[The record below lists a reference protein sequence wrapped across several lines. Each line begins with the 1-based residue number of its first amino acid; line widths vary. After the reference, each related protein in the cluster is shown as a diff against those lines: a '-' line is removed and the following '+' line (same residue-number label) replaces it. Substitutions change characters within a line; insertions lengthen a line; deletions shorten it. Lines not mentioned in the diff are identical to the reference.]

1 MPGLSVRR
9 PTATHRGARV
19 GFRPELG
26 YQHHLRRQAATL
38 RSSGLGGKNLGG
50 WSDDRTNDEADGRG
64 GGRLRGALTLA
75 NVVLL
80 VLGSEALTNDD
91 GDLFFGVLI
100 GIGGVLYVSIGL
112 LIAVRARNVIGW
124 FLAAVGICYALV
136 TFASAYAA
144 VGIVTHPGSL
154 PAPEEVSTAVSE
166 AWLFALV
173 ALTLL
178 LLLFPDGRPP
188 SPRWRPVVWLTAG
201 GTVSTYVLFL
211 LKVAPKEPVV
221 GITFPNPFA
230 VEGLSGFVGP
240 ALVAAA
246 WATVIGVAGC
256 FAGLIHRYRRG
267 KPELRQQI
275 KWLGL
280 VAAAGASCILISL
293 ASLVACN
300 CDESVIAV
308 VAFTALFFIVLL
320 GVPAALALALF
331 KYRLY
336 DLDLVVSKALVYGI
350 LAALFTLVYVAL
362 VIGVGTIVGD
372 QGNSFLTILTAVAI
386 AVAFQPVRERVR
398 HLANRI
404 VYGKRAT
411 PYEVLSEFSDKVATG
426 FAAEDVLPRM
436 AQILASGTGA
446 SSARVWLRFGEE
458 LRPAASWPENG
469 SAPPVVVED
478 GHPGGFGDGEDGV
491 EVRHLG
497 ELLGALSVTMPPS
510 DPMNPSKE
518 RLVRDLAAQAGLVL
532 RNVRLIEELRASRRR
547 IVTAQDERAKQ
558 LERNLHDG
566 AQQQL
571 VALGIQLSL
580 AQRLAERE
588 APEMAETLGGLQVA
602 ATDALENLRDLARGI
617 YPPLLA
623 DQGLVVALEGQ
634 ARKAALPVE
643 VEGEGIG
650 RYPQEVEAAVYFCC
664 LEALQNVAKYANA
677 SSARVQLVD
686 RDGTV
691 TFEVTDD
698 GSGFD
703 PEHTPLGTG
712 LQGMR
717 DRLEALGGT
726 LRIGSSPGAGAT
738 VSGSIPSRALAVSGG
753 GS

>member
-1 MPGLSVRR
+1 MSERTTRR
-9 PTATHRGARV
+9 VALAVVVFTA
-19 GFRPELG
+19 
-26 YQHHLRRQAATL
+26 
-38 RSSGLGGKNLGG
+38 
-50 WSDDRTNDEADGRG
+50 
-64 GGRLRGALTLA
+64 ALTLGNIILPA
-75 NVVLL
+75 
-80 VLGSEALTNDD
+80 LGHEALTNPDA
-91 GDLFFGVLI
+91 DLFFGIISTI
-100 GIGGVLYVSIGL
+100 GSVLYVGIGL

-124 FLAAVGICYALV
+124 YLVVVGLSYGLLAFG
-136 TFASAYAA
+136 TAYGAA
-144 VGIVTHPGSL
+144 GIVTFPASL
-154 PAPEEVSTAVSE
+154 PAAVEVWTLLANLWIV
-166 AWLFALV
+166 ALV
-173 ALTLL
+173 SLTLV
-178 LLLFPDGRPP
+178 LLLFPNGRPP
-188 SPRWRPVVWLTAG
+188 SPRWRPVLWMTIG
-201 GTVSTYVLFL
+201 GAAASFVLFL
-211 LKVAPKEPVV
+211 VKPGSVEPVV
-221 GITFPNPFA
+221 GTTVPNPFA
-230 VEGLSGFVGP
+230 IESLSWFTGP

-246 WATVIGVAGC
+246 WVTVIGVAGC
-256 FAGLIHRYRRG
+256 FAGLIVRFRYG
-267 KPELRQQI
+267 DAELRQQI

-280 VAAAGASCILISL
+280 VAAAGAVCILTTL

-300 CDESVIAV
+300 CDETGLGV
-308 VAFTALFFIVLL
+308 VMFVLLFIVILA
-320 GVPAALALALF
+320 GVPAAIAVALF

-336 DLDLVVSKALVYGI
+336 DLDLVVSKALVYAI

-372 QGNSFLTILTAVAI
+372 QGNSFLTIVTAVAI

-411 PYEVLSEFSDKVATG
+411 PYEVLSEFSDKVATA

-436 AQILASGTGA
+436 AQILATGTGA

-469 SAPPVVVED
+469 SVPPVAVED
-478 GHPGGFGDGEDGV
+478 GRPGGFGEGEDGV

-571 VALGIQLSL
+571 VALGVQLSL
-580 AQRLAERE
+580 ARRLIEPD
-588 APEMAETLGGLQVA
+588 APEAAATLDSLQQA

-623 DQGLVVALEGQ
+623 DQGLVVALEAQ
-634 ARKAALPVE
+634 ARKAALPIE
-643 VEGEGIG
+643 VEGEGVG
-650 RYPQEVEAAVYFCC
+650 RYPQEVEAAVYFCV

-677 SSARVQLVD
+677 SNARVRLAD
-686 RDGTV
+686 RGGTV

-698 GSGFD
+698 GTGF
-703 PEHTPLGTG
+703 ETERTPLGTG
-712 LQGMR
+712 LQGMK

-726 LRIGSSPGAGAT
+726 LTIVSTPDRGTTVGGTIRAGASSPA
-738 VSGSIPSRALAVSGG
+738 
-753 GS
+753 

>member
-1 MPGLSVRR
+1 MSERTTRR
-9 PTATHRGARV
+9 VALAVVVFTA
-19 GFRPELG
+19 
-26 YQHHLRRQAATL
+26 
-38 RSSGLGGKNLGG
+38 
-50 WSDDRTNDEADGRG
+50 
-64 GGRLRGALTLA
+64 ALTLA
-75 NVVLL
+75 NIVLPA
-80 VLGSEALTNDD
+80 LGYEALNNPDA
-91 GDLFFGVLI
+91 DLFFGIISTI
-100 GIGGVLYVSIGL
+100 GSLLYVGIGL

-124 FLAAVGICYALV
+124 YLVVVGLSYGLLAFG
-136 TFASAYAA
+136 TAYGAA
-144 VGIVTHPGSL
+144 GIVTFPGSL
-154 PAPEEVSTAVSE
+154 PAAVEVSTLLGNLWIV
-166 AWLFALV
+166 ALV
-173 ALTLL
+173 SLTLI
-178 LLLFPDGRPP
+178 LLLFPNGRPP
-188 SPRWRPVVWLTAG
+188 SPRWRPVLWMTIG
-201 GTVSTYVLFL
+201 GAAASYIFFL
-211 LKVAPKEPVV
+211 VKPAPIEPVV
-221 GITFPNPFA
+221 GTTVPNPFA
-230 VEGLSGFVGP
+230 IESLSWFTGP

-246 WATVIGVAGC
+246 WVTVIGVVGC
-256 FAGLIHRYRRG
+256 FAGLIVRFRHG
-267 KPELRQQI
+267 DAELRQQI

-280 VAAAGASCILISL
+280 VAAVGAACLLTSL
-293 ASLVACN
+293 ASLIACN
-300 CDESVIAV
+300 CDETGLGV
-308 VAFTALFFIVLL
+308 VMFILLFIVILA
-320 GVPAALALALF
+320 GVPAAIAMALF

-362 VIGVGTIVGD
+362 VIGIGTVVGD
-372 QGNSFLTILTAVAI
+372 RGSSFLTILTAVAI

-411 PYEVLSEFSDKVATG
+411 PYEVLSEFSDKVATS

-469 SAPPVVVED
+469 SVPPVAVED
-478 GHPGGFGDGEDGV
+478 GRLGGFGEGEDGV

-571 VALGIQLSL
+571 VALGVQLSL
-580 AQRLAERE
+580 ARRLAERD
-588 APEMAETLGGLQVA
+588 APEMATSFDALQQA

-643 VEGEGIG
+643 VEGEGVG

-677 SSARVQLVD
+677 STAHLRLAD

-691 TFEVTDD
+691 TFEVSDD
-698 GSGFD
+698 GTGFD

-712 LQGMR
+712 LQGMK

-726 LRIGSSPGAGAT
+726 LT
-738 VSGSIPSRALAVSGG
+738 VESTPGG
-753 GS
+753 GTTVGGAIPVLTPAPTPSTG

>member
-1 MPGLSVRR
+1 MTER
-9 PTATHRGARV
+9 ATKR
-19 GFRPELG
+19 
-26 YQHHLRRQAATL
+26 AAVAVVVFT
-38 RSSGLGGKNLGG
+38 
-50 WSDDRTNDEADGRG
+50 T
-64 GGRLRGALTLA
+64 ALTLG
-75 NVVLL
+75 NIILP
-80 VLGSEALTNDD
+80 VLGREALDNPDA
-91 GDLFFGVLI
+91 DLFFGIISTI
-100 GIGGVLYVSIGL
+100 GSVLYVCIGL

-124 FLAAVGICYALV
+124 YLVVVGLSYDLLAFG
-136 TFASAYAA
+136 TAYGAA
-144 VGIVTHPGSL
+144 GIVTFPGSL
-154 PAPEEVSTAVSE
+154 PAAVEVWTLLGNLWIV
-166 AWLFALV
+166 ALV
-173 ALTLL
+173 SLTLV

-188 SPRWRPVVWLTAG
+188 SPRWRPVLWITIG
-201 GTVSTYVLFL
+201 GAAASLFL
-211 LKVAPKEPVV
+211 FLVKPAPVEPVV
-221 GITFPNPFA
+221 GTTVPNPFA
-230 VEGLSGFVGP
+230 IESLSWFTGP

-246 WATVIGVAGC
+246 WVTVIGVVGC
-256 FAGLIHRYRRG
+256 FAGLIVRFRSGH
-267 KPELRQQI
+267 PELRQQI

-280 VAAAGASCILISL
+280 VAAAGAACLLTTL

-300 CDESVIAV
+300 CDESALGV
-308 VAFTALFFIVLL
+308 VMFILLFIVILA
-320 GVPAALALALF
+320 GVPAAIAVALF

-372 QGNSFLTILTAVAI
+372 QGNSFLTIVTAVAI
-386 AVAFQPVRERVR
+386 AIAFQPLRERVR

-404 VYGKRAT
+404 VFGKRAT
-411 PYEVLSEFSDKVATG
+411 PYEVLSEFSDKVATA

-469 SAPPVVVED
+469 AAPPVAVED
-478 GHPGGFGDGEDGV
+478 GRPGRFSEGEAGV

-497 ELLGALSVTMPPS
+497 ELLGALSVTMSAS

-532 RNVRLIEELRASRRR
+532 RNVQLIEELRASRRR

-571 VALGIQLSL
+571 VALGVQLAL
-580 AQRLAERE
+580 ARRLAERD
-588 APEMAETLGGLQVA
+588 APEMAATLDSLQTA

-623 DQGLVVALEGQ
+623 DQGLLVALEAQ
-634 ARKAALPVE
+634 ARKAALVVA
-643 VEGEGIG
+643 VEGGGIG

-677 SSARVQLVD
+677 SSAHVRLAD
-686 RDGTV
+686 EGGSI
-691 TFEVTDD
+691 TFEVADD
-698 GSGFD
+698 GTGFD
-703 PEHTPLGTG
+703 PGRTPLGTG
-712 LQGMR
+712 LQGME

-726 LRIGSSPGAGAT
+726 LEIRSQPGSGTRVTGGVPVGTAG
-738 VSGSIPSRALAVSGG
+738 
-753 GS
+753 

>member
-1 MPGLSVRR
+1 MTDRTTRWAAIAVGLS
-9 PTATHRGARV
+9 
-19 GFRPELG
+19 
-26 YQHHLRRQAATL
+26 AA
-38 RSSGLGGKNLGG
+38 
-50 WSDDRTNDEADGRG
+50 
-64 GGRLRGALTLA
+64 ALTLA

-80 VLGSEALTNDD
+80 AFGHEALTNAQ
-91 GDLFFGVLI
+91 GDLFFDVISVI
-100 GIGGVLYVSIGL
+100 GTVLYVAIGL

-124 FLAAVGICYALV
+124 FLAAVGISTGVVTLGNAYGAVGLV
-136 TFASAYAA
+136 TF
-144 VGIVTHPGSL
+144 PGSL
-154 PAPEEVSTAVSE
+154 PAVEEVLTALSQF
-166 AWLFALV
+166 WIFALV
-173 ALTLL
+173 GISLV

-188 SPRWRPVVWLTAG
+188 SPRWRPVLWMGIG
-201 GTVSTYVLFL
+201 GAVASYVLFL
-211 LKVAPKEPVV
+211 LKPMPVAPS
-221 GITFPNPFA
+221 GTAGSFPNPFGVA
-230 VEGLSGFVGP
+230 SLLGVVGP
-240 ALVAAA
+240 ALVIAA
-246 WATVIGVAGC
+246 WVTVEAVVGC
-256 FAGLIHRYRRG
+256 FAGLIQRFRHG
-267 KPELRQQI
+267 DAELRQQI

-280 VAAAGASCILISL
+280 VAAAGGACVLSSL
-293 ASLVACN
+293 ASLIACG
-300 CDESVIAV
+300 CDQTIVGV
-308 VAFTALFFIVLL
+308 VAFTALILIILF
-320 GVPAALALALF
+320 GVPASIALALF

-362 VIGVGTIVGD
+362 VIGVGTLVGD
-372 QGNSFLTILTAVAI
+372 RGNSFLTIVTAVAI

-411 PYEVLSEFSDKVATG
+411 PYEVLSEFSDKVATA

-436 AQILASGTGA
+436 AQILANGTGA

-458 LRPAASWPENG
+458 LRPAVSWPENG
-469 SAPPVVVED
+469 SVPPVAVE
-478 GHPGGFGDGEDGV
+478 GGRPGGFGEGEDGI

-497 ELLGALSVTMPPS
+497 ELLGALSVTMPPN

-571 VALGIQLSL
+571 VALGIRLNL
-580 AQRLAERE
+580 ARRLAEHD
-588 APEMAETLGGLQVA
+588 APAIAETLGGLQEQ
-602 ATDALENLRDLARGI
+602 ATDALESLRDLARGI

-623 DQGLVVALEGQ
+623 DQGLVVALDAQG
-634 ARKAALPVE
+634 RKAALPVD
-643 VEGEGIG
+643 VTGAGTG

-677 SSARVQLVD
+677 ASARVRIDD
-686 RDGTV
+686 RDGAV
-691 TFEVTDD
+691 RFEVTDD

-703 PEHTPLGTG
+703 PARTPLGTG

-726 LRIGSSPGAGAT
+726 LTVESSPGTGT
-738 VSGSIPSRALAVSGG
+738 KVTGSIPSRAQVST
-753 GS
+753 

>member
-1 MPGLSVRR
+1 MSDRGTRR
-9 PTATHRGARV
+9 LAVAVVVFTA
-19 GFRPELG
+19 
-26 YQHHLRRQAATL
+26 
-38 RSSGLGGKNLGG
+38 
-50 WSDDRTNDEADGRG
+50 
-64 GGRLRGALTLA
+64 ALTLGNIILPA
-75 NVVLL
+75 
-80 VLGSEALTNDD
+80 LGHEALNNPDA
-91 GDLFFGVLI
+91 DLFFGIISTI
-100 GIGGVLYVSIGL
+100 GSVLYVGIGL
-112 LIAVRARNVIGW
+112 LIAVRGRNVIGW
-124 FLAAVGICYALV
+124 YLVVVGLSYGLLAFGTAYAAAGLV
-136 TFASAYAA
+136 TF
-144 VGIVTHPGSL
+144 PGSL
-154 PAPEEVSTAVSE
+154 PAAVEVSTFLGNLWIV
-166 AWLFALV
+166 ALV
-173 ALTLL
+173 SLTLV
-178 LLLFPDGRPP
+178 LLLFPNGRPP
-188 SPRWRPVVWLTAG
+188 SPRWRPVLWMTIG
-201 GTVSTYVLFL
+201 GAAASFVLFL
-211 LKVAPKEPVV
+211 VKPGPIEPVV
-221 GITFPNPFA
+221 GTTVPNPFA
-230 VEGLSGFVGP
+230 IESLSWFTGP

-246 WATVIGVAGC
+246 WVTVIGVAGC
-256 FAGLIHRYRRG
+256 FAGLIVRFRHG
-267 KPELRQQI
+267 NAELRQQI

-280 VAAAGASCILISL
+280 VAAVGAACLLTSL
-293 ASLVACN
+293 ASLVACH
-300 CDESVIAV
+300 CDESALGV
-308 VAFTALFFIVLL
+308 VMFIVLFIVIL
-320 GVPAALALALF
+320 AGVPAAIAVALF

-336 DLDLVVSKALVYGI
+336 DLDIVVSKALVYGI

-362 VIGVGTIVGD
+362 VIGVGTVVGD
-372 QGNSFLTILTAVAI
+372 RGNSFLTILTAVAI

-411 PYEVLSEFSDKVATG
+411 PYEVLSEFSDKVATA

-458 LRPAASWPENG
+458 LRPAATWPENG
-469 SAPPVVVED
+469 SAPGMGVE
-478 GHPGGFGDGEDGV
+478 GGRLGGFGEGEEGV

-547 IVTAQDERAKQ
+547 IVTAQDERAKR

-571 VALGIQLSL
+571 VALGVQLRL
-580 AQRLAERE
+580 GRRLAERD
-588 APEMAETLGGLQVA
+588 APEMAATFDALQVA

-623 DQGLVVALEGQ
+623 DQGLLVALDGQ

-650 RYPQEVEAAVYFCC
+650 RYSQEVEAAVYFCC

-677 SSARVQLVD
+677 SSARLRLAD

-698 GSGFD
+698 GTGFD

-712 LQGMR
+712 LQGMK
-717 DRLEALGGT
+717 DRLEALGGSLT
-726 LRIGSSPGAGAT
+726 VDSSTGAGST
-738 VSGSIPSRALAVSGG
+738 VGGSIPSRASVASGREA
-753 GS
+753 

>member
-1 MPGLSVRR
+1 MSERTTRR
-9 PTATHRGARV
+9 VSLAVMIFTA
-19 GFRPELG
+19 
-26 YQHHLRRQAATL
+26 
-38 RSSGLGGKNLGG
+38 
-50 WSDDRTNDEADGRG
+50 
-64 GGRLRGALTLA
+64 ALTLA
-75 NVVLL
+75 NIILPA
-80 VLGSEALTNDD
+80 LGHEALNNPDA
-91 GDLFFGVLI
+91 DLFFGIISTI
-100 GIGGVLYVSIGL
+100 GSVLYVAIGL

-124 FLAAVGICYALV
+124 FLVVVGLSYGLLAFGTAYGAA
-136 TFASAYAA
+136 
-144 VGIVTHPGSL
+144 GIVTFPGSL
-154 PAPEEVSTAVSE
+154 PAAVEVSTLVSNL
-166 AWLFALV
+166 WIVALV
-173 ALTLL
+173 SLTLV
-178 LLLFPDGRPP
+178 LLLFPNGRPP
-188 SPRWRPVVWLTAG
+188 SPRWRPVLWMTIG
-201 GTVSTYVLFL
+201 GAATSFVLFL
-211 LKVAPKEPVV
+211 VKPAPVEPVV
-221 GITFPNPFA
+221 GTTVPNPFA
-230 VEGLSGFVGP
+230 IESLTWFTGP

-246 WATVIGVAGC
+246 WVTVIGVVGC
-256 FAGLIHRYRRG
+256 FAGLIVRFRHG
-267 KPELRQQI
+267 DTELRQQI

-280 VAAAGASCILISL
+280 VAAAGAVCVLTTL

-300 CDESVIAV
+300 CDESALGV
-308 VAFTALFFIVLL
+308 VMFILLFIVILA
-320 GVPAALALALF
+320 GVPAAIAVALF

-350 LAALFTLVYVAL
+350 LAALFTIVYVAL
-362 VIGVGTIVGD
+362 VIGLGTIVGD
-372 QGNSFLTILTAVAI
+372 QGNSFLTIVTAVAV

-398 HLANRI
+398 HFANRI

-411 PYEVLSEFSDKVATG
+411 PYEVLSEFSDKVATS

-469 SAPPVVVED
+469 SAPPVAVED
-478 GHPGGFGDGEDGV
+478 GRLGGFGEGEDGV

-497 ELLGALSVTMPPS
+497 ELLGALSVSMPPS

-571 VALGIQLSL
+571 VALGVQLSL
-580 AQRLAERE
+580 ARRVIEPN
-588 APEMAETLGGLQVA
+588 APEAAATFEALQAA

-623 DQGLVVALEGQ
+623 DQGLVVALQGQ

-650 RYPQEVEAAVYFCC
+650 RYPQEVEAAAYFCV

-677 SSARVQLVD
+677 SSARVRLTD

-698 GSGFD
+698 GTGFD
-703 PEHTPLGTG
+703 PDHTPLGTG
-712 LQGMR
+712 LQGMK

-726 LRIGSSPGAGAT
+726 LIIDSTPDRGTTVGGTIQAAASSPA
-738 VSGSIPSRALAVSGG
+738 
-753 GS
+753 

>member
-1 MPGLSVRR
+1 MGSQFGTGGRVTERTTRWAAVAVGLS
-9 PTATHRGARV
+9 
-19 GFRPELG
+19 
-26 YQHHLRRQAATL
+26 AA
-38 RSSGLGGKNLGG
+38 
-50 WSDDRTNDEADGRG
+50 
-64 GGRLRGALTLA
+64 ALTLA

-80 VLGSEALTNDD
+80 AFGHEALTNAQ
-91 GDLFFGVLI
+91 GDLFFDVISVI
-100 GIGGVLYVSIGL
+100 GTVLYVAIGL

-124 FLAAVGICYALV
+124 FLAAVGISTGVVTLGNAYGAVGLV
-136 TFASAYAA
+136 TF
-144 VGIVTHPGSL
+144 PGSL
-154 PAPEEVSTAVSE
+154 PAVEEVLTALSQF
-166 AWLFALV
+166 WIFALV
-173 ALTLL
+173 GITLV

-188 SPRWRPVVWLTAG
+188 SPRWRPVLWMGIG
-201 GTVSTYVLFL
+201 GAVASYVLFL
-211 LKVAPKEPVV
+211 LKPMPVAPS
-221 GITFPNPFA
+221 GTAGSFPNPFGVA
-230 VEGLSGFVGP
+230 SLLGVVGP
-240 ALVAAA
+240 ALVIAA
-246 WATVIGVAGC
+246 WVTVEAVVFC
-256 FAGLIHRYRRG
+256 FAGLIQRFRHG
-267 KPELRQQI
+267 DAELRQQI

-280 VAAAGASCILISL
+280 VAAAGGACVLSSL
-293 ASLVACN
+293 ASLIACG
-300 CDESVIAV
+300 CDETIVGV
-308 VAFTALFFIVLL
+308 VAFTALILIILF
-320 GVPAALALALF
+320 GVPASIALALF

-362 VIGVGTIVGD
+362 VIGVGTLVGD
-372 QGNSFLTILTAVAI
+372 RGNSFLTIVTAVAI

-411 PYEVLSEFSDKVATG
+411 PYEVLSEFSDKVASA
-426 FAAEDVLPRM
+426 FAAEEVLPRM
-436 AQILASGTGA
+436 AQILATGTGA
-446 SSARVWLRFGEE
+446 SSARVWLRYGEE

-469 SAPPVVVED
+469 TVPVGVENEA
-478 GHPGGFGDGEDGV
+478 PGGFGEREDGV

-571 VALGIQLSL
+571 VALGVQLNL
-580 AQRLAERE
+580 ARRLAERD
-588 APEMAETLGGLQVA
+588 APEMAATFEGLQAA

-623 DQGLVVALEGQ
+623 DQGLVAALDAQ

-643 VEGEGIG
+643 IEGEGIG

-677 SSARVQLVD
+677 STARVRLAD
-686 RDGTV
+686 RDGTIAFGV
-691 TFEVTDD
+691 VDD
-698 GSGFD
+698 GAGFD
-703 PEHTPLGTG
+703 PTRTQLGTG
-712 LQGMR
+712 VQGMK
-717 DRLEALGGT
+717 DRLEALGGSLT
-726 LRIGSSPGAGAT
+726 VESSPGAGT
-738 VSGSIPSRALAVSGG
+738 KVSGWIPTRHLVPSADPSHASM
-753 GS
+753 

>member
-1 MPGLSVRR
+1 MSERTTKR
-9 PTATHRGARV
+9 
-19 GFRPELG
+19 
-26 YQHHLRRQAATL
+26 AAI
-38 RSSGLGGKNLGG
+38 
-50 WSDDRTNDEADGRG
+50 AVAVFAA
-64 GGRLRGALTLA
+64 ALTLA
-75 NVVLL
+75 NVALL
-80 VLGSEALTNDD
+80 VLGREALTNAD
-91 GDLFFGVLI
+91 GDILFGAVTAFGAVS
-100 GIGGVLYVSIGL
+100 YVAIGL

-124 FLAAVGICYALV
+124 FLVAVGISYGLL
-136 TFASAYAA
+136 TLGTSYAA
-144 VGIVTHPGSL
+144 VGMVTFPGSL
-154 PAPEEVSTAVSE
+154 PAAEEVSTALE
-166 AWLFALV
+166 LFWGVAFVTLALV
-173 ALTLL
+173 

-188 SPRWRPVVWLTAG
+188 SPRWRPVLWMGIG
-201 GTVSTYVLFL
+201 GVAAVYVLFL
-211 LKVAPKEPVV
+211 LKPGRVEPVV
-221 GITFPNPFA
+221 GATFPNPFA
-230 VEGLSGFVGP
+230 VESLRGFLGP
-240 ALVAAA
+240 ALVVAA
-246 WATVIGVAGC
+246 WVTVLAVIAS
-256 FAGLIHRYRRG
+256 FAGLIQRFRHG
-267 KPELRQQI
+267 DAELRQQI

-280 VAAAGASCILISL
+280 VAAAAGSCVVITA
-293 ASLVACN
+293 ASLVACG
-300 CDESVIAV
+300 CDESGVAV
-308 VAFTALFFIVLL
+308 VMFTALVFIVML
-320 GVPAALALALF
+320 GVPAAIAVSLF
-331 KYRLY
+331 RYRLY
-336 DLDLVVSKALVYGI
+336 DLDLVVSKALVYGL

-362 VIGVGTIVGD
+362 VIGVGTVVGD
-372 QGNSFLTILTAVAI
+372 RGNSFLTILTAVAI
-386 AVAFQPVRERVR
+386 AVAFQPVRDRVR

-411 PYEVLSEFSDKVATG
+411 PYEVLSEFSDKVATS

-436 AQILASGTGA
+436 AQILATGTGA

-458 LRPAASWPENG
+458 LRRAASWPENG
-469 SAPPVVVED
+469 SAPPVPVE
-478 GHPGGFGDGEDGV
+478 GGRPGGFGEGEDGV

-571 VALGIQLSL
+571 VALGVQLSL
-580 AQRLAERE
+580 ARRLIEPN
-588 APEMAETLGGLQVA
+588 APEAAATFDALQVA

-623 DQGLVVALEGQ
+623 DQGLFVALEAQ
-634 ARKAALPVE
+634 ARKVALPVE
-643 VEGEGIG
+643 VEGEGVG

-677 SSARVQLVD
+677 SAARVRLAD

-698 GSGFD
+698 GTGFD

-712 LQGMR
+712 LEGMR

-726 LRIGSSPGAGAT
+726 LMIDSTPDRGTTVGGTIRAGA
-738 VSGSIPSRALAVSGG
+738 
-753 GS
+753 

>member
-1 MPGLSVRR
+1 MSERTTRR
-9 PTATHRGARV
+9 VALAVVVFTA
-19 GFRPELG
+19 
-26 YQHHLRRQAATL
+26 
-38 RSSGLGGKNLGG
+38 
-50 WSDDRTNDEADGRG
+50 
-64 GGRLRGALTLA
+64 ALTLGNIILPA
-75 NVVLL
+75 
-80 VLGSEALTNDD
+80 LGHEALNNPDA
-91 GDLFFGVLI
+91 DLFFGIISTI
-100 GIGGVLYVSIGL
+100 GSVLYVGIGL

-124 FLAAVGICYALV
+124 YLVVVGLSYGLLAFG
-136 TFASAYAA
+136 TAYGAA
-144 VGIVTHPGSL
+144 GIVTFPGSL
-154 PAPEEVSTAVSE
+154 PAAVEVSTLVSNL
-166 AWLFALV
+166 WIVALV
-173 ALTLL
+173 SLTLV
-178 LLLFPDGRPP
+178 LLLFPNGRPP
-188 SPRWRPVVWLTAG
+188 SPRWRPVLWMTIG
-201 GTVSTYVLFL
+201 GAAASFILFL
-211 LKVAPKEPVV
+211 VKPAPVEPVAGTTV
-221 GITFPNPFA
+221 PNPFA
-230 VEGLSGFVGP
+230 IESLTWFTGP
-240 ALVAAA
+240 ALVVAA
-246 WATVIGVAGC
+246 WVTVIGVVGC
-256 FAGLIHRYRRG
+256 FVGLIVRFRQG
-267 KPELRQQI
+267 EAELRQQI

-280 VAAAGASCILISL
+280 VAAAGAVCVLTTL

-300 CDESVIAV
+300 CDESALGV
-308 VAFTALFFIVLL
+308 VMIILLFIVILA
-320 GVPAALALALF
+320 GVPAAIAVALF

-350 LAALFTLVYVAL
+350 LAGLFTLVYVAL

-372 QGNSFLTILTAVAI
+372 RGNSFLTILTAVAV

-411 PYEVLSEFSDKVATG
+411 PYEVLSEFSDKVATS

-469 SAPPVVVED
+469 SAPPVAVED
-478 GHPGGFGDGEDGV
+478 GRLGGFGEGEDGV

-497 ELLGALSVTMPPS
+497 ELLGALSVTMPPN

-580 AQRLAERE
+580 AKRLAERD
-588 APEMAETLGGLQVA
+588 APEIAATFDTLQQA

-623 DQGLVVALEGQ
+623 DQGLIVALEGQ
-634 ARKAALPVE
+634 ARKAALQVE
-643 VEGEGIG
+643 VEGDGIG
-650 RYPQEVEAAVYFCC
+650 RYPQEVEAAVYFCV
-664 LEALQNVAKYANA
+664 LEALQNVAKYAKA
-677 SSARVQLVD
+677 SNARVRLAD

-698 GSGFD
+698 GTGFD

-712 LQGMR
+712 LEGMR

-726 LRIGSSPGAGAT
+726 LMIDSTPDKGTTVGGTIRAGA
-738 VSGSIPSRALAVSGG
+738 
-753 GS
+753 

>member
-1 MPGLSVRR
+1 MSERTTRR
-9 PTATHRGARV
+9 VSLAVVVFMA
-19 GFRPELG
+19 
-26 YQHHLRRQAATL
+26 
-38 RSSGLGGKNLGG
+38 
-50 WSDDRTNDEADGRG
+50 
-64 GGRLRGALTLA
+64 ALTLA
-75 NVVLL
+75 NIVLPA
-80 VLGSEALTNDD
+80 LGHEALNNPDA
-91 GDLFFGVLI
+91 DLFFGI
-100 GIGGVLYVSIGL
+100 ISTIASMLYVGIGL

-124 FLAAVGICYALV
+124 YLVVVGLSYGLLAFG
-136 TFASAYAA
+136 TAYGAA
-144 VGIVTHPGSL
+144 GIVTFPGSL
-154 PAPEEVSTAVSE
+154 PAAVEVSTLLSNLWIV
-166 AWLFALV
+166 ALV
-173 ALTLL
+173 SLTLI
-178 LLLFPDGRPP
+178 LLLFPNGRPP
-188 SPRWRPVVWLTAG
+188 SPRWRPVLWMTIG
-201 GTVSTYVLFL
+201 GAAASCILFL
-211 LKVAPKEPVV
+211 VKPAPIEPVV
-221 GITFPNPFA
+221 GTTVPNPFA
-230 VEGLSGFVGP
+230 IESLSWFTGS

-246 WATVIGVAGC
+246 WVTVIGVVGC
-256 FAGLIHRYRRG
+256 FAGLIVRFRRG
-267 KPELRQQI
+267 DGELRQQI

-280 VAAAGASCILISL
+280 VAAVGAACLLTSL
-293 ASLVACN
+293 LSLVACN
-300 CDESVIAV
+300 CDETGLGV
-308 VAFTALFFIVLL
+308 VMFILLFIVILA
-320 GVPAALALALF
+320 GVPAAIAVALF

-362 VIGVGTIVGD
+362 VIGIGTVVGD
-372 QGNSFLTILTAVAI
+372 RGSSFLTILTAVAI

-411 PYEVLSEFSDKVATG
+411 PYEVLSEFSDQVATS

-469 SAPPVVVED
+469 SAPPVTVED
-478 GHPGGFGDGEDGV
+478 GHPGGFGEGEDGV

-571 VALGIQLSL
+571 VALGVQLSL
-580 AQRLAERE
+580 ARRLIEPE
-588 APEMAETLGGLQVA
+588 APETA
-602 ATDALENLRDLARGI
+602 ATFDALQQAAIDALENLRDLARGI

-650 RYPQEVEAAVYFCC
+650 RYPQEVEGAVYFCC

-677 SSARVQLVD
+677 STARLRLAD

-698 GSGFD
+698 GTGFD

-712 LQGMR
+712 LQGMK

-726 LRIGSSPGAGAT
+726 LMIDSTPDRGTTVGGTIRAGASSPA
-738 VSGSIPSRALAVSGG
+738 
-753 GS
+753 

>member
-1 MPGLSVRR
+1 MTEWTTRR
-9 PTATHRGARV
+9 TAVAV
-19 GFRPELG
+19 GVF
-26 YQHHLRRQAATL
+26 AA
-38 RSSGLGGKNLGG
+38 
-50 WSDDRTNDEADGRG
+50 
-64 GGRLRGALTLA
+64 ALTLA
-75 NVVLL
+75 NVVLI
-80 VLGSEALTNDD
+80 VLGRDALDNAD
-91 GDLFFGVLI
+91 GDLLFDVVITI
-100 GIGGVLYVSIGL
+100 GAVFYVAIGL

-124 FLAAVGICYALV
+124 VLAVVGISYGLV
-136 TFASAYAA
+136 TFGNAYSA
-144 VGIVTHPGSL
+144 VGLVTNPGSL
-154 PAPEEVSTAVSE
+154 PAAEEIATAFGPLVL
-166 AWLFALV
+166 AAFV
-173 ALTLL
+173 ALALL

-188 SPRWRPVVWLTAG
+188 SPRWRPVLWMAIG
-201 GTVSTYVLFL
+201 GEVATYVLIL
-211 LKVAPKEPVV
+211 LKVAPIEPVV
-221 GITFPNPFA
+221 GTTFPNPFA
-230 VEGLSGFVGP
+230 VESLSGFVGP
-240 ALVAAA
+240 ALVVAG
-246 WATVIGVAGC
+246 WVTGLGVVGC
-256 FAGLIHRYRRG
+256 FAALIQRFRRG
-267 KPELRQQI
+267 DPELRQQI

-280 VAAAGASCILISL
+280 VAAVAGSCIVISL
-293 ASLVACN
+293 ASLSACS
-300 CDESVIAV
+300 CDESAVAV
-308 VAFTALFFIVLL
+308 VMFTVLIFIILL
-320 GVPAALALALF
+320 GVPASIAVALL

-362 VIGVGTIVGD
+362 VIGVGTVVGD
-372 QGNSFLTILTAVAI
+372 RGNSFLTILTAVAI

-411 PYEVLSEFSDKVATG
+411 PYEVLSEFSDKVASA

-436 AQILASGTGA
+436 AQILGTGAGA

-469 SAPPVVVED
+469 SAPPVAVED
-478 GHPGGFGDGEDGV
+478 GRPGGFGDGEDGV

-571 VALGIQLSL
+571 VALGVQLSL
-580 AQRLAERE
+580 ASRLAQRD
-588 APEMAETLGGLQVA
+588 APELAETLDKLREA

-623 DQGLVVALEGQ
+623 DQGLVAALESQ

-643 VEGEGIG
+643 VVGERIG

-664 LEALQNVAKYANA
+664 LEALQNIAKYANA
-677 SSARVQLVD
+677 TSARVRLAD

-691 TFEVTDD
+691 SFEVSDD

-712 LQGMR
+712 LQGMK

-726 LRIGSSPGAGAT
+726 FTVESSPDTGTAVAGAIPAR
-738 VSGSIPSRALAVSGG
+738 SYELRSAAGS
-753 GS
+753 